1 MKHYRLSFMLLGG
14 LLLLADPLM
23 AESVQD
29 NLNADSND
37 GLAAPSW
44 GTPDQNEASES
55 VWTWFGMGYELRNR
69 GAVTSST
76 QDASAVGGGDVPG
89 KGRDRQGRK

>member
-1 MKHYRLSFMLLGG
+1 MKHYRLSFMLLSGV
-14 LLLLADPLM
+14 LLMAGPLM

-29 NLNADSND
+29 NLNVDSND
-37 GLAAPSW
+37 GPATQSW
-44 GTPDQNEASES
+44 GTPDQSEDSES

-76 QDASAVGGGDVPG
+76 QDASAVGGDAPG

>member
-1 MKHYRLSFMLLGG
+1 MELYRLNFMLLCG
-14 LLLLADPLM
+14 LLLLANPLM

-29 NLNADSND
+29 NLNSDNND
-37 GLAAPSW
+37 ISPTQSW
-44 GTPDQNEASES
+44 GGPEQNEASES

-76 QDASAVGGGDVPG
+76 QDASAVGGDAPG